1 MANSMCWL
9 PRLQV
14 RLTLMLAETLFPQY
28 GFFRILCNLAM
39 SRIRCAHYCDAS
51 SSTDGQP
58 KYLMNQFQICNT
70 RLYAQTM
77 FNTSRFGLPKTIAVR
92 PYFQIPRHIYD

>member
-39 SRIRCAHYCDAS
+39 SRIRYVHYFDAS
-51 SSTDGQP
+51 YSIDGQP

-70 RLYAQTM
+70 RLYVQTM
-77 FNTSRFGLPKTIAVR
+77 SNASRFGLPKTIVAK
-92 PYFQIPRHIYD
+92 PYFQIPRRIYD